1 MYLCSKFTDCVAN
14 IISCKMFYKL
24 YLIMSGLTFNFDLTN
39 IIVLRS
45 EPATQAFHAEIMV
58 IFTSGAGARA
68 DGRKE
73 NCVVTKINNTR
84 VGE

>member
-24 YLIMSGLTFNFDLTN
+24 YLIMSGLTFNFELTD

-45 EPATQAFHAEIMV
+45 ELPTQAFHAEIMV
-58 IFTSGAGARA
+58 IFTSGA
-68 DGRKE
+68 
-73 NCVVTKINNTR
+73 
-84 VGE
+84 

>member
-58 IFTSGAGARA
+58 IFTSGARA

-73 NCVVTKINNTR
+73 NCVVTKINNTGG
-84 VGE
+84 GE